1 MTSLAPTLQ
10 AFFTTRL
17 SSQYGASP
25 HTVAAY
31 RDTWRLLLNYAAL
44 TTGTKPVDLDLC
56 QINADLINGFLTSL
70 QVERAN
76 SIGTRNARLA
86 AAHSSPMPRAS
97 TPNTWTRSAA
107 SWRSRPDA
115 SPGRKSAT
123 SPTRRS
129 RRYWQHQ
136 IDPPRPDDV
145 TMRCSKSPLP
155 PGCVSPS

>member
-31 RDTWRLLLNYAAL
+31 RDTWRLLLNYAAQ
-44 TTGTKPVDLDLC
+44 TTETKPVDLELC
-56 QINADLINGFLTSL
+56 QINADLINGFLPAWRQSGATASAPATPDWL
-70 QVERAN
+70 QC
-76 SIGTRNARLA
+76 IP
-86 AAHSSPMPRAS
+86 SSPMPHAS

-107 SWRSRPDA
+107 SWRSHQDA

-123 SPTRRS
+123 SPTKRS

-145 TMRCSKSPLP
+145 TMRCSKSP
-155 PGCVSPS
+155 

>member
-31 RDTWRLLLNYAAL
+31 RDTWRLLLNYAAQ
-44 TTGTKPVDLDLC
+44 TTETKPVDLDLC
-56 QINADLINGFLTSL
+56 QINADLINGFLTNL
-70 QVERAN
+70 EVERGN

-86 AAHSSPMPRAS
+86 AVHSFLTYAS
-97 TPNTWTRSAA
+97 RQHPEHLDTI
-107 SWRSRPDA
+107 SRVLAIPPDA

-123 SPTRRS
+123 SPTKRS
-129 RRYWQHQ
+129 RRYRQHP

-145 TMRCSKSPLP
+145 TMRCSKSP
-155 PGCVSPS
+155 